1 MNEKLKKIELEVTV
15 EELRL
20 FGDYCFRHEIK
31 FNDWVRILAHEAI
44 EKEKKEKE
52 NDA

>member
-1 MNEKLKKIELEVTV
+1 MSEEFKEIELEVTV

-31 FNDWVRILAHEAI
+31 FNDWIRALAHEAI

-52 NDA
+52 NDT